1 MPDCDDIDVRLLG
14 LLLVGGSLV
23 GVSLMGGSLEGL
35 DTPNDRRLT
44 PDTYALEMAEPAD
57 MRIAFPATP
66 QRNGIRYVNV
76 SRWVMVYSRCAATSW
91 ARSRWRVGW
100 RGQLGSCCLD
110 SFFELLHLTYQPPN
124 LIE

>member
-35 DTPNDRRLT
+35 ETPNDRRLT

-57 MRIAFPATP
+57 TCELRFLPLLSVT
-66 QRNGIRYVNV
+66 V
-76 SRWVMVYSRCAATSW
+76 SGT
-91 ARSRWRVGW
+91 
-100 RGQLGSCCLD
+100 
-110 SFFELLHLTYQPPN
+110 
-124 LIE
+124 